1 MERQEHFPQHRNH
14 NDAILGHFNLP
25 VHVQNMEPDSR
36 VREEDTS
43 YRDNMLPRTFEH
55 LLYGSCYE

>member
-1 MERQEHFPQHRNH
+1 MERQEHFPQLQNH

-25 VHVQNMEPDSR
+25 VRVRNMEPYSR

-43 YRDNMLPRTFEH
+43 YRDNMLPKTFEH
-55 LLYGSCYE
+55 LLYGACYE